1 MTVIGPATATVA
13 RVPTSTTVATLLAA
27 ASGRR
32 AAVIVNE
39 SSAVLYV
46 KYGAAATATDYTYQ
60 VAPTGTL
67 EVANPVYAGIITG
80 ILASG
85 TGNAQVTSY

>member
-1 MTVIGPATATVA
+1 M
-13 RVPTSTTVATLLAA
+13 
-27 ASGRR
+27 

-46 KYGAAATATDYTYQ
+46 KYGATATATSYTYAV
-60 VAPTGTL
+60 VAGGTL
-67 EVANPVYAGIITG
+67 EIAQPAYGGAITG
-80 ILASG
+80 ILSAG